1 MKIATKLRLFGGVVL
16 LFNIWMIGR
25 YKLEGFVVF
34 LLTLGFAAGYE
45 YFVVRSVL
53 RVENLSGI
61 ALGSPTPKVA
71 DPISAS
77 QTVNDEMW
85 KQALEEYESN
95 ARRAGLWARLFAEVQ
110 GNEALAKA
118 NYLAYRAQELHEE
131 FKFALS
137 ERKRTEVHL
146 LGEAERAKEIELQRE
161 HELAA
166 KGKCPNCNEIILLAS
181 KSCTKCTALFEGTS
195 TWKVKPL

>member
-25 YKLEGFVVF
+25 YKLESFVVF

-85 KQALEEYESN
+85 KQALEEYESKPV
-95 ARRAGLWARLFAEVQ
+95 AQDFGLDYLLRFKETRLSLRRITWHTVL
-110 GNEALAKA
+110 
-118 NYLAYRAQELHEE
+118 
-131 FKFALS
+131 
-137 ERKRTEVHL
+137 
-146 LGEAERAKEIELQRE
+146 
-161 HELAA
+161 
-166 KGKCPNCNEIILLAS
+166 
-181 KSCTKCTALFEGTS
+181 KSCMRNLS
-195 TWKVKPL
+195 LP